1 MLNVKLYK
9 CFQKIIQC
17 TICGAYTFS
26 FSFFLNMFQGH
37 YGLKRELKVMIIT
50 SKYTC
55 LMIKARKCFNAFRKY
70 YYRENVSLLFKIF
83 NQKLE
88 FCDNTCFM
96 PLNCGNIADTTLH
109 SIKPVNLVLCFVI
122 IRILWIS

>member
-1 MLNVKLYK
+1 MLNDKGEEML
-9 CFQKIIQC
+9 QC
-17 TICGAYTFS
+17 
-26 FSFFLNMFQGH
+26 
-37 YGLKRELKVMIIT
+37 
-50 SKYTC
+50 
-55 LMIKARKCFNAFRKY
+55 FRKY

-96 PLNCGNIADTTLH
+96 PLNGGNIADKTLN
-109 SIKPVNLVLCFVI
+109 SIKPVNHVLCFVI